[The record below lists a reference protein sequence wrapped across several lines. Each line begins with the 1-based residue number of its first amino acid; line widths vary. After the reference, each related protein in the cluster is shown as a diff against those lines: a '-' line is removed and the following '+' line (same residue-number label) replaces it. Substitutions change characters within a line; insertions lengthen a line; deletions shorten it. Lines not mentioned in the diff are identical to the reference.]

1 MNLSSNRPVFLNL
14 FRIRFP
20 VTAIL
25 SILHRVTGV
34 LMVLS
39 LPVLFYLFGLS
50 LSSQQG
56 WDTTMSLISLPI
68 SKLAIALFI
77 WGLVHHLFAG
87 IRFLFI
93 DIEWGVDKSTARASA
108 WLVNIISVLVAVLI
122 TWRLLL

>member
-1 MNLSSNRPVFLNL
+1 MNQSNRPVFLNL

-39 LPVLFYLFGLS
+39 MPGLFYLFGLS

-56 WDTTMSLISLPI
+56 WDETLSLMSHPL
-68 SKLAIALFI
+68 SKIAIALFI

-93 DIEWGVDKSTARASA
+93 DIEWGVDKITARASA
-108 WLVNIISVLVAVLI
+108 WLVNIASVLVAALI
-122 TWRLLL
+122 AWRFLL